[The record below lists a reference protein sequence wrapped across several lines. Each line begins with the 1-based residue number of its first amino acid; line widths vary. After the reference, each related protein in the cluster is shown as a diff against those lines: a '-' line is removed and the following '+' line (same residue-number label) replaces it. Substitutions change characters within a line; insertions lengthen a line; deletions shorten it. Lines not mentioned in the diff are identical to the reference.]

1 MIRLLNVWN
10 LVKMNIN
17 KLEHKELLNNLDKLI
32 VHILKTQ
39 NIFSFHQLLDHI
51 PQEYKELKIN
61 WYIKEKYNDL
71 VRK

>member
-1 MIRLLNVWN
+1 MPF
-10 LVKMNIN
+10 
-17 KLEHKELLNNLDKLI
+17 EDFLD
-32 VHILKTQ
+32 Q